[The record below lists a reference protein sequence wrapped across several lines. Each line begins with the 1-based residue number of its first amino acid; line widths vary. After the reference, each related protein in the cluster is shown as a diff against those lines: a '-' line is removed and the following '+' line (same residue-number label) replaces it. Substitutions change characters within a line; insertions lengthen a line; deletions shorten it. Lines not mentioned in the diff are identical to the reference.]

1 MNMHKVFIN
10 SEHPQS
16 DSKNKYSKQKEK
28 RTLPISNKNNKFG
41 LNKVFF
47 SLLSKNP
54 NPRIL
59 IFINRINKEL
69 DKNYLLNKKKG
80 SLIHLNSISNS
91 FFVLYLLNNITNQ
104 FDLTSSFF
112 S

>member
-47 SLLSKNP
+47 FFY
-54 NPRIL
+54 PR
-59 IFINRINKEL
+59 
-69 DKNYLLNKKKG
+69 
-80 SLIHLNSISNS
+80 
-91 FFVLYLLNNITNQ
+91 T
-104 FDLTSSFF
+104 LTLEF
-112 S
+112 